1 MPWGTIGGYAPGTLG
16 KAAISAV
23 SLPAPNDPIPFSFS
37 LRIGAETLDLS
48 GSVPDGPCTV
58 TDLMPLLHALC
69 NAVIE
74 AAVRQLPPP
83 AKVSCGPGCGACCR
97 QLVPISHSEAAWLL
111 HEVLPNLAPDHRS
124 RVESRIR
131 EASIRLETSGL
142 SDLIR
147 NLPTEADRECRQSI
161 GLRYFLTG
169 IPCPFL
175 ENASCSIHP
184 QRPLACREYLVT
196 SPADACASPTPGTIH
211 PVSIPLKP
219 SGAMIRLDAKAT
231 APGWRTMMDALLD
244 SNRAAS
250 RQIPDAIGFLKEFL
264 TELLGRSHSG
274 DAP

>member
-1 MPWGTIGGYAPGTLG
+1 
-16 KAAISAV
+16 
-23 SLPAPNDPIPFSFS
+23 
-37 LRIGAETLDLS
+37 
-48 GSVPDGPCTV
+48 
-58 TDLMPLLHALC
+58 MPLLHSLC
-69 NAVIE
+69 NAVID
-74 AAVRQLPPP
+74 AAVRQLPHP

-111 HEVLPNLAPDHRS
+111 HEVVPNLESDHRA

-131 EASIRLETSGL
+131 ESSILLERSGL
-142 SDLIR
+142 SETIRDL
-147 NLPTEADRECRQSI
+147 PAEPDRERRQAA

-196 SPADACASPTPGTIH
+196 SPADACSNPQPGAIH

-231 APGWRTMMDALLD
+231 TPGWRTMIDALLD
-244 SNRAAS
+244 SNRPES
-250 RQIPDAIGFLKEFL
+250 RQIPDAISFLKDFL
-264 TELLGRSHSG
+264 TELLGRTDSG